1 MFNYLTNW
9 RYLAEPS
16 LRPVK
21 LQGLDSDKLYRLTE
35 INLYEGANTPING
48 QKTYSGEF
56 LMNVG
61 FNPLVSSS
69 RSSVVIKVEVVE

>member
-1 MFNYLTNW
+1 M
-9 RYLAEPS
+9 
-16 LRPVK
+16 
-21 LQGLDSDKLYRLTE
+21 YRLTE
-35 INLYEGANTPING
+35 VNLYEGSNTPING

-69 RSSVVIKVEVVE
+69 RSNVMVKVEAVIHLWVR